1 MDTSPLNGATTLPAL
16 GLTATPFPS
25 MPDAKVWSFTE
36 LSGTDSPSSGLY
48 TVFGSAEETFADSAV
63 ADEATV
69 PDETVVA

>member
-1 MDTSPLNGATTLPAL
+1 
-16 GLTATPFPS
+16 